1 VNAALCLVGYGVAVA
16 ALAPPLL
23 IRTAGTGCAPR
34 LGVVAWL
41 LAMVTATGSVL
52 GGMAALVGSA
62 NAWLATFG
70 WAVLVASV
78 VRASWAGVATWS
90 RVRARRRAHRQLVAI
105 LGRPDPVL
113 GVVMVEAAERLVYCL
128 PAPVATVVVTTAARD
143 ALSGSQLSAVLA
155 HERTHLAGRHH
166 ILLAVVN
173 AASRAV
179 PWLTLYAQAAPQIA
193 ALLEMRAD
201 DAAARTH
208 GRRTVAAAIAA
219 MSARSAPAGALGAAG
234 PSALQR
240 GLRLCQAEPTWRAR
254 LGRLAVAITV
264 AALAAGPYLS
274 AILPP
279 CPHPWW

>member
-1 VNAALCLVGYGVAVA
+1 MNTALCLIGYGAGVA

-23 IRTAGTGCAPR
+23 IRAAGTGCAPR

-41 LAMVTATGSVL
+41 LALVTATGSVL
-52 GGMAALVGSA
+52 DGLAALAGSA
-62 NAWLATFG
+62 NVWLATFG
-70 WAVLVASV
+70 WAVLAASGA
-78 VRASWAGVATWS
+78 RAGWAGVVTWS
-90 RVRARRRAHRQLVAI
+90 GVRARRRAHRQIVAI

-113 GVVMVEAAERLVYCL
+113 GVVMVQAAERLVYCL

-166 ILLAVVN
+166 VLLAVVH
-173 AASRAV
+173 AASRAF
-179 PWLTLYAQAAPQIA
+179 PWLTLFAQAAPQIA

-219 MSARSAPAGALGAAG
+219 MSARPAPVGALGAAG

-240 GLRLCQAEPTWRAR
+240 GLRLCRAEPVWRAH
-254 LGRLAVAITV
+254 LGRLALASAV

-279 CPHPWW
+279 CPHVWW